1 MVDDLNKQPDNPK
14 PVNGEM
20 HTEPIKAEPV
30 KAEPVKAEPVKAEPI
45 KTEANKAE
53 PIKTEPIKTDSPSD
67 AARRETS
74 LLDEKKLRLP
84 MPEERTSRP
93 QTGRLTAPWR
103 LLLQI
108 GGQNQTTVGIEVKD
122 RIVLGRSD
130 PVGNFYPDLDLS
142 PYGGQEG
149 GVSRRHAVIV
159 QDDDNQAIYLEDL
172 NSTNG
177 TRINGFSL
185 EPHRRY
191 RLRDGDELEFG
202 RVRVTL
208 RFVRSPYQ

>member
-1 MVDDLNKQPDNPK
+1 MVDDLNKQPVSPNPPQDEVK
-14 PVNGEM
+14 P
-20 HTEPIKAEPV
+20 EPV
-30 KAEPVKAEPVKAEPI
+30 K
-45 KTEANKAE
+45 
-53 PIKTEPIKTDSPSD
+53 SD
-67 AARRETS
+67 APPEPSKRVTS
-74 LLDEKKLRLP
+74 LLDEKKALP
-84 MPEERTSRP
+84 MPPEERAARP

-108 GGQNQTTVGIEVKD
+108 GGQNQTTVGIEVKG
-122 RIVLGRSD
+122 RIVMGRSD

-208 RFVRSPYQ
+208 RFVRSPFQ